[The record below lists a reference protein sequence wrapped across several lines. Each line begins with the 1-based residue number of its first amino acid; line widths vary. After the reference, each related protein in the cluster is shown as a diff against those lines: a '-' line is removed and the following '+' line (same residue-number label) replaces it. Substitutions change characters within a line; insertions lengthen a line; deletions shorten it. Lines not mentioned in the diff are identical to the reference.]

1 MPSTASKLNAA
12 LVVDD
17 DEFVLSVVARMVQK
31 LGAEVVTAADGQ
43 TARRIL
49 GEARRFDLVICDLK
63 MPGLDGI
70 ELLRDFASLQASAAL
85 ILMSSADAKT
95 LRAAE
100 QLAQARQ
107 LHILGTLQ
115 KPVSSAAL
123 NQLIARIGEPEQ
135 APAAPKAGTEISVAE
150 LRAALEAGEI
160 DVYMQP
166 KVGLR
171 SGRLAGA
178 EALAR
183 WLKPDGRVLMPS
195 GFVPLAEQNGLADAL
210 TQLVVRKSLAAQ
222 QEWRAHGLDI
232 PVSVNL
238 PIDSLDHLD
247 LPEQLSAETAR
258 YDTAPDKLILEI
270 TESGVMKDLARSLD
284 VVTRLR
290 LRGYRL
296 SIDDF
301 GTGYSSLEQ
310 LKRFPFSELK
320 IDRAFVDG
328 ASRDPSLRSIAES
341 SIRLA
346 RALNLKTCA
355 EGVETEADYE
365 LMRELGCDLVQGFYV
380 ARAMPKLDLPRW
392 ALAREA
398 TLRG

>member
-1 MPSTASKLNAA
+1 MPTITTKLGAT

-49 GEARRFDLVICDLK
+49 GEDRRFDLVICDLK

-100 QLAQARQ
+100 QVAQARR
-107 LHILGTLQ
+107 LRILGTLQ

-123 NQLIARIGEPEQ
+123 NQLIARLGEPEQ
-135 APAAPKAGTEISVAE
+135 APETKNADSEISVSE
-150 LRAALEAGEI
+150 LHAALEAEEI

-166 KVGLR
+166 KIGLR

-183 WLKPDGRVLMPS
+183 WLKPDGRILMPS
-195 GFVPLAEQNGLADAL
+195 GFVPLAEQNGLADLL

-222 QEWRAHGLDI
+222 KEWRALGLDI

-247 LPEQLSAETAR
+247 LPEQLSAEVNR
-258 YDTAPDKLILEI
+258 YGAEPDKLILEI

-346 RALNLKTCA
+346 RDLNLKTCA

-365 LMRELGCDLVQGFYV
+365 LMRELGCDLVQGYYV
-380 ARAMPKLDLPRW
+380 AHAMPKQDLPRW
-392 ALAREA
+392 ALGREA

>member
-1 MPSTASKLNAA
+1 
-12 LVVDD
+12 
-17 DEFVLSVVARMVQK
+17 
-31 LGAEVVTAADGQ
+31 
-43 TARRIL
+43 
-49 GEARRFDLVICDLK
+49 

-100 QLAQARQ
+100 QVAQARQ
-107 LHILGTLQ
+107 LRILGTLQ

-123 NQLIARIGEPEQ
+123 NQLISHIGEPEP
-135 APAAPKAGTEISVAE
+135 APMPPSKVGSEISVAE

-183 WLKPDGRVLMPS
+183 WLKPDGRILMPGS
-195 GFVPLAEQNGLADAL
+195 FIPLAEQSGLADLL

-222 QEWRAHGLDI
+222 QEWRARGLDI

-238 PIDSLDHLD
+238 TIDSLDHLD

-365 LMRELGCDLVQGFYV
+365 LMRELGCDLVQGYYV
-380 ARAMPKLDLPRW
+380 AHAMPKQDLPRW

>member
-1 MPSTASKLNAA
+1 MGAQTLDAV

-17 DEFVLSVVARMVQK
+17 DEFVLSVVARM
-31 LGAEVVTAADGQ
+31 LGKRAAQVLTASDGQ
-43 TARRIL
+43 AARRML
-49 GEARRFDLVICDLK
+49 GETRFDLVVCDLK

-70 ELLRDFASLQASAAL
+70 ELLRDFATLQAGAAL

-100 QLAQARQ
+100 QLAQARG
-107 LHILGTLQ
+107 LRILGSLQ
-115 KPVSSAAL
+115 KPVTTAAL
-123 NQLIARIGEPEQ
+123 DQLIARID
-135 APAAPKAGTEISVAE
+135 APARAPSAAPAGGEVSLDE
-150 LRAALEAGEI
+150 LRAGLAAGEI
-160 DVYMQP
+160 DVYVQP
-166 KVGLR
+166 KLGLR

-183 WLKPDGRVLMPS
+183 WLKPDGRVLPPS
-195 GFVPLAEQNGLADAL
+195 AFVPLAERSGLADAL
-210 TQLVVRKSLAAQ
+210 TQQVVRRALAAQ
-222 QEWRAHGLDI
+222 QAWRDAGLDI
-232 PVSVNL
+232 PISVNL

-247 LPEQLSAETAR
+247 LPEQLGAELAR
-258 YDTAPDKLILEI
+258 HGTAPDRLILEI
-270 TESGVMKDLARSLD
+270 TESGVMKDLTRSLD

-310 LKRFPFSELK
+310 LQRFPFSELK
-320 IDRAFVDG
+320 IDRAFVHG
-328 ASRDPSLRSIAES
+328 ASQDPRLRSIAES

-346 RALNLKTCA
+346 RDLHLKTCA
-355 EGVETEADYE
+355 EGVETEADYA
-365 LMRELGCDLVQGFYV
+365 LMRELGCELAQGYYV
-380 ARAMPKLDLPRW
+380 ARAMPAPELPRW

-398 TLRG
+398 VLRG

>member
-1 MPSTASKLNAA
+1 MYK
-12 LVVDD
+12 
-17 DEFVLSVVARMVQK
+17 
-31 LGAEVVTAADGQ
+31 
-43 TARRIL
+43 
-49 GEARRFDLVICDLK
+49 
-63 MPGLDGI
+63 
-70 ELLRDFASLQASAAL
+70 
-85 ILMSSADAKT
+85 
-95 LRAAE
+95 
-100 QLAQARQ
+100 RQ
-107 LHILGTLQ
+107 L
-115 KPVSSAAL
+115 
-123 NQLIARIGEPEQ
+123 E
-135 APAAPKAGTEISVAE
+135 E
-150 LRAALEAGEI
+150 LRAALDAGEI
-160 DVYMQP
+160 DIYAQP
-166 KVGLR
+166 KLGLR

-183 WLKPDGRVLMPS
+183 WLKPDGRVLPPAA
-195 GFVPLAEQNGLADAL
+195 FVPLAERSGLADAL
-210 TQLVVRKSLAAQ
+210 TQQVVRRALAAQ
-222 QEWRAHGLDI
+222 HSWREQGLDI
-232 PVSVNL
+232 PISVNL

-247 LPEQLSAETAR
+247 LPEQLGAELAR
-258 YDTAPDKLILEI
+258 YGTEPDRLILEI

-328 ASRDPSLRSIAES
+328 AAGDPSLRSIAES

-346 RALNLKTCA
+346 RDLHLKTCA

-365 LMRELGCDLVQGFYV
+365 LMRELGCELVQGYYV
-380 ARAMPKLDLPRW
+380 ARPMPAPELPRW

-398 TLRG
+398 VLRG

>member
-1 MPSTASKLNAA
+1 MGSEALHAV

-17 DEFVLSVVARMVQK
+17 DEFVLSVVARMLAKRAAQV
-31 LGAEVVTAADGQ
+31 LTASDGQ
-43 TARRIL
+43 AARRLL
-49 GEARRFDLVICDLK
+49 GETRFDLVVCDLK

-70 ELLRDFASLQASAAL
+70 ELLRDFATLQAGAAL

-100 QLAQARQ
+100 QLAQARG
-107 LHILGTLQ
+107 LRILGSLQ
-115 KPVSSAAL
+115 KPVTAAAL
-123 NQLIARIGEPEQ
+123 DQLIARMD
-135 APAAPKAGTEISVAE
+135 APARAPSAAPAGGEVSLDE
-150 LRAALEAGEI
+150 LRAGLAAGEI
-160 DVYMQP
+160 DVYVQP
-166 KVGLR
+166 KLGLR

-183 WLKPDGRVLMPS
+183 WLKPDGRVLPPS
-195 GFVPLAEQNGLADAL
+195 AFVPLAERSGLADAL
-210 TQLVVRKSLAAQ
+210 TQQVVRRALAAQ
-222 QEWRAHGLDI
+222 QAWRDAGLDI
-232 PVSVNL
+232 PISVNL

-247 LPEQLSAETAR
+247 LPEQLGTELAR
-258 YDTAPDKLILEI
+258 HGTAPDRLILEI
-270 TESGVMKDLARSLD
+270 TESGVMKDLTRSLD

-346 RALNLKTCA
+346 RALNLKACA

-365 LMRELGCDLVQGFYV
+365 LMRELGCDLVQGYYV
-380 ARAMPKLDLPRW
+380 AHAMPKQDLPRW

>member
-1 MPSTASKLNAA
+1 MAA
-12 LVVDD
+12 LDAVLVVDD
-17 DEFVLSVVARMVQK
+17 DEFVLSVVSRMLAKQAARV
-31 LGAEVVTAADGQ
+31 LTASDGQ
-43 TARRIL
+43 AARRML
-49 GEARRFDLVICDLK
+49 GETRFELVVCDLK

-70 ELLRDFASLQASAAL
+70 ELLRDFAELQAGAAL

-107 LHILGTLQ
+107 LRILGSLQ
-115 KPVSSAAL
+115 KPVTSTAL
-123 NQLIARIGEPEQ
+123 EQLIAHMAEPAR
-135 APAAPKAGTEISVAE
+135 APAAAAAVSGEVSLAE
-150 LRAALEAGEI
+150 LRAGLAADEI
-160 DVYMQP
+160 EVYMQP
-166 KVGLR
+166 KLGLR

-183 WLKPDGRVLMPS
+183 WRRPDGRLLLP
-195 GFVPLAEQNGLADAL
+195 GAFVPLAERSGLADVL
-210 TQLVVRKSLAAQ
+210 TQQVVRRALAAQ
-222 QEWRAHGLDI
+222 QAWRAEGLDI

-247 LPEQLSAETAR
+247 LPEQLSAELAR
-258 YDTAPDKLILEI
+258 HGTAPDRLILEI
-270 TESGVMKDLARSLD
+270 TESGVLRDLARSLD

-310 LKRFPFSELK
+310 LQRFPFSELK
-320 IDRAFVDG
+320 IDRAFVHG
-328 ASRDPSLRSIAES
+328 AAQDPRRRSIAES

-346 RALNLKTCA
+346 RDLQLKTCA

-365 LMRELGCDLVQGFYV
+365 LMRELGCELVQGYYV
-380 ARAMPKLDLPRW
+380 ARAMPPQELPRW

-398 TLRG
+398 VLRG